1 MIVACSQC
9 GARYSFDESRFGD
22 SSSKRLKCTQCGAI
36 FTVHRPESEENGGTD
51 TTTRGIE
58 VQRPDRAGL
67 AEAQA
72 EPAPAL
78 SSGRRYSLAVILGAN
93 AGTIFTIERPRVV
106 IGRGAECD
114 LQLHDSEVSRR
125 HAAVEVH
132 GDEAVIS
139 DLGSTNGT
147 FVEGARVDS
156 ARLSSHQEFS
166 LGTTSLM
173 FIVTELDDHLDD
185 LAG

>member
-9 GARYSFDESRFGD
+9 GARYSFDEGRFGD
-22 SSSKRLKCTQCGAI
+22 STTKRLKCTQCGAV
-36 FTVHRPESEENGGTD
+36 FPVHRPDDDSGGTD
-51 TTTRGIE
+51 TTTQGVE
-58 VQRPDRAGL
+58 VQRPDRSGL
-67 AEAQA
+67 VEAQSEA
-72 EPAPAL
+72 PPAL

-93 AGTIFTIERPRVV
+93 AGTIFTIEEPRVV

-125 HAAVEVH
+125 HAAVEVR

-147 FVEGARVDS
+147 FVEGQRIDS
-156 ARLSSHQEFS
+156 ARLGSHQEFS